1 VQAVSSVT
9 IRGTLAHH
17 AEARI
22 TATHPLQAWIYC
34 EVITGAC
41 DAPVHVRYRVP
52 GLGYAAEISAK
63 TKADQ
68 MRRGVRV
75 YARGEGLRMARGG
88 LVLTDV
94 EQLVLAE
101 ESALQR
107 RLDVV
112 AP

>member
-1 VQAVSSVT
+1 
-9 IRGTLAHH
+9 
-17 AEARI
+17 
-22 TATHPLQAWIYC
+22 
-34 EVITGAC
+34 
-41 DAPVHVRYRVP
+41 
-52 GLGYAAEISAK
+52 
-63 TKADQ
+63 
-68 MRRGVRV
+68 
-75 YARGEGLRMARGG
+75 MARGG